1 MVLLEGHFDMAKKEI
16 YGKELFSK
24 PARLRAM
31 IDEYFASIDEL
42 PPVTVAVGKN
52 LYTRKVPYT
61 VEGLCAYLCV
71 QKGDVKQ
78 MLEDPGS
85 NAQCR
90 QLMVK
95 TITRIE
101 ALLTEKALTGE
112 LDATVSKIV
121 LSGSLLQN
129 GTDVEIDGKNG
140 FAITIKGMTPDQL
153 EAARR

>member
-1 MVLLEGHFDMAKKEI
+1 MAKKEI
-16 YGKELFSK
+16 FGKELFTK
-24 PARLRAM
+24 PARLRSM
-31 IDEYFASIDEL
+31 IDEYFRSIDEL
-42 PPVTVAVGKN
+42 EPVTVQVGKN
-52 LYTRKVPYT
+52 LYTRRTPYT

-71 QKGDVKQ
+71 QKGDVKK
-78 MLEDPGS
+78 MLEDPGA

-90 QLMVK
+90 QLMIR

-129 GTDVEIDGKNG
+129 GTDAEIDSKSG
-140 FAITIKGMTPDQL
+140 FAITIKGMTSDQL
-153 EAARR
+153 EAARK

>member
-1 MVLLEGHFDMAKKEI
+1 MFLLEGHFDMAKKEI

-24 PARLRAM
+24 PARLRSM
-31 IDEYFASIDEL
+31 IDEYFKSIDEQ
-42 PPVTVAVGKN
+42 PPVTVQVGKN
-52 LYTRKVPYT
+52 LYTRYTPYT

-78 MLEDPGS
+78 MLEDPGT
-85 NAQCR
+85 NTQCR

>member
-1 MVLLEGHFDMAKKEI
+1 MFLLEGHIHMAKKEI
-16 YGKELFSK
+16 FGKELFTK
-24 PARLRAM
+24 PARLRSM
-31 IDEYFASIDEL
+31 IDEYFRSIDEL

-71 QKGDVKQ
+71 QKGDVKK
-78 MLEDPGS
+78 MLEDPGA

-90 QLMVK
+90 QLMIR

-129 GTDVEIDGKNG
+129 GTDAEIDSKSG
-140 FAITIKGMTPDQL
+140 FAITIKGMTSDQL
-153 EAARR
+153 EAARK